1 MTILVKHRFVST
13 KGDGGDTSF
22 VRPSNWNDTH
32 DVELTGPA
40 LLGKVTAG
48 AGDAAEI
55 ALGAGLAF
63 SGGALTNTVPAI
75 PVGICLPFAGAT
87 APAKW
92 LLCYGQ
98 AISRTT
104 YALLFAAIGTAYG
117 AGNGSSTFN
126 VPDCR
131 GRVVAGKDNMGGTAA
146 NRLTHPVNGGVTGST
161 LGAVGG
167 EQAHTLLYTE
177 LARHDHDGVTAGSGS
192 HKHHIFADV
201 VKADSSPTLAATDAP
216 AKSNTAGPT
225 YTIQGATGGE
235 EATLGETDSGT
246 AHSHTFTT
254 DDTGGD
260 VPHNNVQ
267 PTIVMNTIIYA
278 GA

>member
-1 MTILVKHRFVST
+1 MTITVRHRFVSA
-13 KGDGGDTSF
+13 KGDSGDTSF

-40 LLGKVTAG
+40 LLGKATAG

-63 SGGALTNTVPAI
+63 SGNSIVNTMPAI

-104 YALLFAAIGTAYG
+104 YAALFAAIGTAFG

-146 NRLTHPVNGGVTGST
+146 NRLTSAGAGFNGSAM
-161 LGAVGG
+161 GAVGG
-167 EQAHTLLYTE
+167 EQTHVLTVGE
-177 LARHDHDGVTAGSGS
+177 LAAHSHGGTATGGS
-192 HKHHIFADV
+192 HRHHIFADV
-201 VKADSSPTLAATDAP
+201 VKADASPTLAATDAP
-216 AKSNTAGPT
+216 ARSNTAGPT

-235 EATLGETDSGT
+235 EATLGETD
-246 AHSHTFTT
+246 AVSHTHTIST
-254 DDTGGD
+254 DGTGSNT
-260 VPHNNVQ
+260 PHKNVQ
-267 PTIVMNTIIYA
+267 PTIIMNTIIYA